1 MDAMIFAAGLGTRL
15 GEIGRSA
22 PKALLEVGG
31 ATMLE
36 HVCGRLVAAGVD
48 RIVVNVHHHAERIE
62 AFVRTHDL
70 GAEVLISREAERP
83 LETGGG
89 LVHARPLLRGDGPI
103 FLHNVD
109 VLTEADLRGMYAAT
123 VGSRALAVLAVNERP
138 TSRHLLFDQDG
149 LFGRLDARNGTRIE
163 SRVPRGTIRAWAFAG
178 VHVIA
183 PELLDRITE
192 TGVFSILEPYLRLAG
207 EGHRILPHPLG
218 DALWLEVGT
227 VERLETA
234 RRLLDASVRT
244 AGTASAP
251 NQETGP

>member
-1 MDAMIFAAGLGTRL
+1 
-15 GEIGRSA
+15 
-22 PKALLEVGG
+22 VG
-31 ATMLE
+31 
-36 HVCGRLVAAGVD
+36 AGVD
-48 RIVVNVHHHAERIE
+48 RIIVNVHHHAAAIE
-62 AFVRTHDL
+62 VFVREHDL
-70 GAEVLISREAERP
+70 GAEVLISRERERP

-89 LVHARPLLRGDGPI
+89 LLHARALLRRNGPI

-109 VLTEADLRGMYAAT
+109 VIADTDLRGMYAAT

-149 LFGRLDARNGTRIE
+149 LFGRLDAREGTRIE
-163 SRVPRGTIRAWAFAG
+163 ARASHGTTRAWAFAG

-183 PELLDRITE
+183 PELLDLISE

-207 EGHRILPHPLG
+207 AGRRILPFPLG

-227 VERLETA
+227 AERLASA
-234 RRLLDASVRT
+234 RRVLAASVRT
-244 AGTASAP
+244 AGNASAP

>member
-1 MDAMIFAAGLGTRL
+1 MIFAAGLGTRL
-15 GEIGRSA
+15 GEVGHTA

-48 RIVVNVHHHAERIE
+48 RIVVNVHHHADRIE
-62 AFVRTHDL
+62 AFVREHDL
-70 GAEVLISREAERP
+70 GAEVLVSREPGRP

-89 LVHARPLLRGDGPI
+89 LLHARALFRRDGPI

-109 VLTEADLRGMYAAT
+109 VITEADLRGMFAAT
-123 VGSRALAVLAVNERP
+123 IGSRALALLAVNERP

-149 LFGRLDARNGTRIE
+149 LFGRLDARDGTRIE
-163 SRVPRGTIRAWAFAG
+163 SRAPRGTPRAWAFAG

-183 PELLDRITE
+183 PELLDLIAE

-207 EGHRILPHPLG
+207 EGRSILPFPLG

-227 VERLETA
+227 AERLDTA
-234 RRLLDASVRT
+234 RRVLEATART
-244 AGTASAP
+244 ATGASAFTR
-251 NQETGP
+251 ETGP

>member
-1 MDAMIFAAGLGTRL
+1 MIFAAGLGTRL
-15 GEIGRSA
+15 GEIGRSE

-48 RIVVNVHHHAERIE
+48 RIVVNVHHHGDRIE
-62 AFVRTHDL
+62 AFVRDHDL
-70 GAEVLISREAERP
+70 GAEVLVSREPERP

-89 LVHARPLLRGDGPI
+89 LAHARSLFRRSGPI

-109 VLTEADLRGMYAAT
+109 VITGADLRGMYAAT

-163 SRVPRGTIRAWAFAG
+163 VRDPRGTTRAWAFAG

-183 PELLDRITE
+183 PELLDHLTE
-192 TGVFSILEPYLRLAG
+192 SGVFSILEPYLRLAG
-207 EGHRILPHPLG
+207 EGRRILPFPLG

-227 VERLETA
+227 AERLESA
-234 RRLLDASVRT
+234 RRVLDVTVRT
-244 AGTASAP
+244 AGSASAT
-251 NQETGP
+251 NEEAGP